1 MIYSKWVEADGRFA
15 FSLTDNGGQKLTE
28 AARDELLADEAD
40 GKVLSP
46 DAKGFPVALDPPD
59 RATQLAEKERTWRD
73 QVMVSLMGLRDR
85 HRDQLQIEI
94 DTTLTDEQFKELLVH
109 MQALRDWPQ
118 SSDFPDTQY
127 RPSLPLWLA
136 EQLH

>member
-1 MIYSKWVEADGRFA
+1 MIYSKWIEADGRFA

-46 DAKGFPVALDPPD
+46 DAQGFPVALDPPD
-59 RATQLAEKERTWRD
+59 RAIQLAEKERTWRD
-73 QVMVSLMGLRDR
+73 QVMATLMGLRDR

-118 SSDFPDTQY
+118 SSDFPDNQY

>member
-1 MIYSKWVEADGRFA
+1 MIYSKWIEADGRFA

-28 AARDELLADEAD
+28 AARDELLAGEAD

-59 RATQLAEKERTWRD
+59 RAIQLAEKERTWRD
-73 QVMVSLMGLRDR
+73 QVMATLMGLRDR

-118 SSDFPDTQY
+118 SSEFPDNQY
-127 RPSLPLWLA
+127 RPSLPLWLT
-136 EQLH
+136 EQLQ